1 MKFSVPLLLV
11 SLAFAAPAVAQQKS
25 DDHAAHHP
33 APAPATAVAAASLTD
48 GEVRKVDKEG
58 GRLTLRHGEIK
69 NLAMPPMTMVFRVT
83 EVASLGALAP
93 GDKVRFKAVLDGGT
107 LIATDI
113 QAVR

>member
-1 MKFSVPLLLV
+1 MKFSAPLLLV
-11 SLAFAAPAVAQQKS
+11 SLAFAASAIAQQKS
-25 DDHAAHHP
+25 DDHASHHP
-33 APAPATAVAAASLTD
+33 APTTAVAAAPLTD

-58 GRLTLRHGEIK
+58 RRLTLRHGEIK

-83 EVASLGALAP
+83 EVASLEALAP
-93 GDKVRFKAVLDGGT
+93 GDKVRFKAVLEGGT